1 MKKILAYGFI
11 IIFALAFLSSC
22 KKTDKDIIVWRK
34 ITSQTMI
41 NGYGAYLFMRAD
53 KDSVLYSGIHV
64 ALIKAH
70 IYNIQDTVE
79 ILKFGHIWSIDNAN
93 PTLFNSAVVYTSD
106 SVSFSPND
114 SVLTYT
120 SELTGLQLDTLYYAR
135 SFVVFKE
142 KNSGKVDTAYNQ
154 VVTEFHTAVPR
165 DIWFYRGNMKI
176 ASGPLES
183 RTDAVVAE
191 VYDSQNDEYKVYMG
205 LGYNGYQLLDDFY
218 GYDPETEQWS
228 QEPDFPGLPRYKAV
242 SFVIGSYIYVGTGKT
257 SLSVD
262 TSYTGDF
269 YKFFPYGHSWRRVTN
284 MPASQERYGAI
295 AWSVYYNNQW
305 WGFVGYGKRDA
316 PRPDVYK
323 YDYTKDSDTGY
334 VEPFRVWSLHSFENN
349 MAPRLDAIAVSNGEI
364 VFLGGGNDGSGRALN
379 DYYLFNPSDNASFLK
394 AIPNVPFPARYD
406 AVASYVE
413 FSRDGVLHK
422 YFYIGTVQGDDQTFY
437 NDWYAYD
444 LKNNTWLE
452 RSHIHEDFLEGQPR
466 AGAISFVIKKKVV
479 EHGLRIRIF
488 VGGGNNQNTI
498 LNDLWEYLP

>member
-1 MKKILAYGFI
+1 MRKIFVYILVA
-11 IIFALAFLSSC
+11 ALALSIFSGC

-64 ALIKAH
+64 ALVKAH
-70 IYNIQDTVE
+70 IYNIQDTIEV
-79 ILKFGHIWSIDNAN
+79 LKFGHIWSIDNPT
-93 PTLFNSAVVYTSD
+93 PTLFNSAVVVTSD
-106 SVSFSPND
+106 SVTFSPDD

-120 SELTGLQLDTLYYAR
+120 SELDGLILDTAYYTR
-135 SFVVFKE
+135 SFVIFKE
-142 KNSGKVDTAYNQ
+142 KNSGKIDTAYNQ
-154 VVTEFHTAVPR
+154 VVTQFRTAVPR
-165 DIWFYRGNMKI
+165 DIWFYRGNMKV

-183 RTDAVVAE
+183 RTEAVVAE

-205 LGYNGYQLLDDFY
+205 TGYNGYQLLDDFY
-218 GYDPETEQWS
+218 SYDPETEQWT

-305 WGFVGYGKRDA
+305 WAFVGYGKREYT
-316 PRPDVYK
+316 RNDVYK

-349 MAPRLDAIAVSNGEI
+349 MSPRMDAIAVSNGEI
-364 VFLGGGNDGSGRALN
+364 VFLGGGFDGSKALN
-379 DYYLFNPSDNASFLK
+379 DYYLFNPGDNSSFLQ
-394 AIPNVPFPARYD
+394 AITNVPFPARYN
-406 AVASYVE
+406 AVASYIE
-413 FSRDGVLHK
+413 FSRDGILHK
-422 YFYIGTVQGDDQTFY
+422 YFYIGTGQSDDQTFL

-444 LKNNTWLE
+444 LKNNSWLE
-452 RSHIHEDFLEGQPR
+452 RSHIHEDFLEAQPR

-488 VGGGNNQNTI
+488 VGGGNNQSKI